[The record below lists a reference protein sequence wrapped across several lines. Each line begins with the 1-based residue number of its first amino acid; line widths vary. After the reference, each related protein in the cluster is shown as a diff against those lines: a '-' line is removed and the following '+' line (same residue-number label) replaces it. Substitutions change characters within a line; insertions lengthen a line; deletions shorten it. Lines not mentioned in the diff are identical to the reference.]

1 MSSHRVADMIR
12 PKEHIFPSLHHTDAD
27 WSVKRDPEWIIFRF
41 DEIEECNSVW
51 CGEQRYTADVCACI
65 KCSMLSLPESLK
77 SQNDSEPWSC
87 TSRSDS
93 REYFAS
99 SVFESKIECDG
110 TKLLK
115 SLGRPSKWSVWPS
128 DSRPRSGFAEM
139 KIRAVERSTCSIMEI
154 SHFIST
160 EDVDAPSARMLGR
173 PFERQ

>member
-77 SQNDSEPWSC
+77 SQTASEPWSC

-99 SVFESKIECDG
+99 SVLKARLSVMVQNYLNHWGDLASGAFGLRTAGQDLD
-110 TKLLK
+110 LLK
-115 SLGRPSKWSVWPS
+115 WKYEMWSALHVP
-128 DSRPRSGFAEM
+128 
-139 KIRAVERSTCSIMEI
+139 
-154 SHFIST
+154 
-160 EDVDAPSARMLGR
+160 
-173 PFERQ
+173 